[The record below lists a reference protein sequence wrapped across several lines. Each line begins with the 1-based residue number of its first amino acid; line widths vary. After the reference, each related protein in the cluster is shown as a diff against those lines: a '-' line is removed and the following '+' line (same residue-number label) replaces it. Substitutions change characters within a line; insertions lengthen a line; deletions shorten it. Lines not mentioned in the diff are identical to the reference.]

1 MHGLPKRQHRAMSR
15 YVLLVVACG
24 IASAAP
30 VTQDL
35 TSTTSNTTI
44 TVYGHGSTLREHTKV
59 ANTLDSAQGTAWGT
73 FVDGAV
79 TPSNFGSLSLQ
90 SSPNASDVD
99 QMYAIGFAEGYL
111 TQHRIYQ
118 EVLNLREPV
127 LVHYGKLPSTDP
139 KDFPPL
145 TQFLNDNDQY
155 VREMVA
161 SNINDPFWRALG
173 LVLAQFDGLMAGY
186 AQAAPATE
194 ALSLFDFQM
203 LNGVGDLFDLI
214 PAVIPK
220 LRRDFASMPAPELKQ
235 YTFEA
240 GRCSGLIKVL
250 GDYSDLFFS
259 HASWWSYYAMIRM
272 MKHYHTPLRDPAVAA
287 HKVSFSSY
295 PGFLE
300 SLDDFYIMDSGLAM
314 VQTTNSVFNT
324 SLYDQITHK
333 SVLAWQR
340 VRVSSLLAKTGSEWH
355 AHMAT
360 QNSGTYENQYMVLN
374 LNLFTPGEPLPP
386 GTLHVG
392 EQIPGMY
399 ESADVTDQLAR
410 GYWPSYNVPY
420 FPKIYQAS
428 GYPAVVAKGGAD
440 YSYQLAP
447 RAKIFRR
454 DQASVT
460 DMESFKRIMR
470 YNDYTKDPYS
480 EGSAHNAICSRGDLP
495 AVGSKPGVL
504 SAGGCLDCK
513 VSSYRQAL
521 KLESEVVNGPTS
533 TFSSY
538 GPGQKPFSWTET
550 GGFGNT
556 SHVGMPDTFDFVFET
571 ITPQWTP

>member
-1 MHGLPKRQHRAMSR
+1 MCIRDRVSTQSTGGPWPGKMHGLPKRQHRAMSR

-272 MKHYHTPLRDPAVAA
+272 MKHYHTPLRVCTCPTNCLYAAAV
-287 HKVSFSSY
+287 V
-295 PGFLE
+295 
-300 SLDDFYIMDSGLAM
+300 
-314 VQTTNSVFNT
+314 V
-324 SLYDQITHK
+324 
-333 SVLAWQR
+333 R
-340 VRVSSLLAKTGSEWH
+340 RVSCATLCAH
-355 AHMAT
+355 A
-360 QNSGTYENQYMVLN
+360 VLTF
-374 LNLFTPGEPLPP
+374 LDVRIQPLPP
-386 GTLHVG
+386 T
-392 EQIPGMY
+392 
-399 ESADVTDQLAR
+399 R
-410 GYWPSYNVPY
+410 
-420 FPKIYQAS
+420 
-428 GYPAVVAKGGAD
+428 
-440 YSYQLAP
+440 
-447 RAKIFRR
+447 FRSRLTR
-454 DQASVT
+454 DS
-460 DMESFKRIMR
+460 S
-470 YNDYTKDPYS
+470 
-480 EGSAHNAICSRGDLP
+480 SR
-495 AVGSKPGVL
+495 SMI
-504 SAGGCLDCK
+504 
-513 VSSYRQAL
+513 
-521 KLESEVVNGPTS
+521 S
-533 TFSSY
+533 T
-538 GPGQKPFSWTET
+538 SWTAAWPWCRQPT
-550 GGFGNT
+550 AYST
-556 SHVGMPDTFDFVFET
+556 RHYTTRSPTKAC
-571 ITPQWTP
+571 